1 MNFNSEK
8 ELIIFLEKINKKK
21 KLIITGTKS
30 YFYSGANKFFRK
42 YFNKNT
48 NFFFKKENI
57 PTLSELKKI
66 ILCLKKSKPD
76 IILAIGGG
84 SVMDYAKIA
93 NNLNDLDNLKRD
105 IIFSKKKFKKIAQLI
120 AIPTTA
126 GSGSEVTSGAVIYIN
141 RIKYSV
147 EGKEIIP
154 DNFFLVPRFILK
166 NNKKLKISS
175 GFDAISQAIESLISL
190 KSNQK
195 SLEYAKMSLKLS
207 LNNYLNFINNP
218 NYKSSFE
225 MCLGANLAGK
235 AIAISKTTAPHAVS
249 YPLTSHFGISHGNA
263 VSITLDDFLLFNYLN
278 LEKSLSKFDL
288 KKRYN
293 ILFRLTNS
301 KNIFEFI
308 KFIKNLKKKSG
319 TENKFNKL
327 NLRKEIVL
335 PKILSG
341 VNLMRLSNNPINLK
355 IDDLKFILTNR
366 FTK

>member
-1 MNFNSEK
+1 MNYNTEND
-8 ELIIFLEKINKKK
+8 LIKFLKKIDRKKK
-21 KLIITGTKS
+21 FIITGKKS
-30 YFYSGANKFFRK
+30 YNNSGANKFFEK

-48 NFFFKKENI
+48 NFFFKRENI

-66 ILCLKKSKPD
+66 IISLKKFNPD
-76 IILAIGGG
+76 IIFAIGGG

-93 NNLNDLDNLKRD
+93 NNLNDLDNLRKN
-105 IIFSKKKFKKIAQLI
+105 IIFSKKKFRKISKLI

-141 RIKYSV
+141 KIKYSV
-147 EGKEIIP
+147 DGKEIIP
-154 DNFFLVPRFILK
+154 DNFFLVPKFIIK
-166 NNKKLKISS
+166 NNRKLKISS

-195 SLEYAKMSLKLS
+195 SLIYAKKSLKLS
-207 LNNYLNFINNP
+207 LDNYLNFINKP
-218 NYKSSFE
+218 NFKNSFE
-225 MCLGANLAGK
+225 MSLGANLAGK

-293 ILFRLTNS
+293 LLFRLTNS
-301 KNIFEFI
+301 KNIFELIEFI
-308 KFIKNLKKKSG
+308 KDLKKKSG
-319 TENKFNKL
+319 TEDDFNKL
-327 NLRKEIVL
+327 NLKKEIVL
-335 PKILSG
+335 PKIMSG

-355 IDDLKFILTNR
+355 IEDLKFILSNR